1 MGSTLINAYPRVN
14 ANAMTYNPSTKH
26 MLLTLLLVIFA
37 AFAQNVNGKSSYDTK
52 IVNSGDT
59 SPDLSV
65 RQLMSD
71 DIASDDIAVEG
82 LTGQH

>member
-37 AFAQNVNGKSSYDTK
+37 AFAQNVNGKSSYDTE
-52 IVNSGDT
+52 IGTSGDT
-59 SPDLSV
+59 SPDLSG
-65 RQLMSD
+65 RQLM
-71 DIASDDIAVEG
+71 SDDIAVEG

>member
-37 AFAQNVNGKSSYDTK
+37 AFAQNVNGKSSNDTE
-52 IVNSGDT
+52 IGTSGDT

-71 DIASDDIAVEG
+71 DIAVEG

>member
-1 MGSTLINAYPRVN
+1 MGPTLINAYPRVN

-52 IVNSGDT
+52 IGTSGDT

-65 RQLMSD
+65 RQFVSD
-71 DIASDDIAVEG
+71 DITAEG